1 MPTSNPRVNVVL
13 DKELYQTVKAQA
25 KAQGISLSLK
35 IRDLVAEALNFGED
49 KVWTRK
55 AAERRKTFNASEA
68 LSHDDIWD

>member
-49 KVWTRK
+49 KVWNKK
-55 AAERRKTFNASEA
+55 ASERRKTFKASDA
-68 LSHDDIWD
+68 LSHDDIWS